1 MQYRNKL
8 GTFTFDDRTQLSHMK
23 LVASTVQGQYF
34 NPKRGEPFLTDEAS
48 CYDFMREHS
57 SMAR

>member
-8 GTFTFDDRTQLSHMK
+8 GTFTFDDRVQLSHMK

-34 NPKRGEPFLTDEAS
+34 NPKRGEPFLS
-48 CYDFMREHS
+48 FS
-57 SMAR
+57 K